1 MLPPSAVYKQI
12 LFVGDPQIKAWNW
25 IASLFRTGS
34 CLGPNCFSGQG
45 SPCRAHSGQS
55 GSSPARPASGP
66 EANSA
71 RSGNVSVVHP
81 NSPVPLLDWA
91 DEQSANARMGV
102 NFCRPGLLAAT
113 GRKDN
118 HICHCCPTAP
128 PTLAISAS
136 SFCTPCVLSAVALW
150 TYTALASSR
159 MMLGRKCR
167 TWNWSWARGKLR
179 GTTSV
184 PTIRSYR
191 NSWLKARKVQLL
203 LSSPLS
209 QSCLT
214 GRDFWYH
221 AEEQCCSVRRWEG
234 GEMAMSM
241 RFDHRATNESFS

>member
-128 PTLAISAS
+128 PTLAISAF
-136 SFCTPCVLSAVALW
+136 SFCTSLCPVSSGSVNIYCSCLLQNDAGKKVQDLELELSKRQAERDHFSAHNQELQKQ
-150 TYTALASSR
+150 LAQSQE
-159 MMLGRKCR
+159 
-167 TWNWSWARGKLR
+167 
-179 GTTSV
+179 GTTSPFQ
-184 PTIRSYR
+184 PTESI
-191 NSWLKARKVQLL
+191 
-203 LSSPLS
+203 LSHWKGFLIPHRGTVL
-209 QSCLT
+209 
-214 GRDFWYH
+214 
-221 AEEQCCSVRRWEG
+221 QCQ
-234 GEMAMSM
+234 EM
-241 RFDHRATNESFS
+241 RGWGNGNEHEIWP